1 MSSRVVKAARLIKMN
16 YESSRSTDTKQ
27 HLAELRLA
35 REAPKSYQLTKLM
48 NLEVAVR
55 AVNAISLEGELGE
68 GSEWSRNV
76 AALCSLQSKIS
87 DSSQAAKKS

>member
-16 YESSRSTDTKQ
+16 YESGRSTDTKQ

-55 AVNAISLEGELGE
+55 VVNAISLGANLGE

-76 AALCSLQSKIS
+76 AVLCSLQSEVS
-87 DSSQAAKKS
+87 DSIQAREQS

>member
-16 YESSRSTDTKQ
+16 YESGRSTDTKQ

-55 AVNAISLEGELGE
+55 VVNAISLG
-68 GSEWSRNV
+68 
-76 AALCSLQSKIS
+76 
-87 DSSQAAKKS
+87 